1 MNEAVKFLKGTQEQF
16 EALCAAGKYQPGAFY
31 LVIDDTADAK
41 DNLGKPGRLY
51 YGVNATNIAPVNQG
65 ITTVK
70 TTGGLPI
77 PSKLNAGN
85 FFYAEDENILCISN
99 GKSWVQTNVDTT
111 LSSDASSIDITSAGE
126 NAVKIEQTIADTAGN
141 LVNQSYTLTGGTN
154 ITLTENSKT
163 KSINIEVS
171 DIDYKLDSSLS
182 DKSLNLSLKNGET
195 SVEPTI
201 SITAGDRLSL
211 AETADNKYELTLD
224 NSVDTFNV
232 DANGGAK
239 SGFDL
244 SIGGSAV
251 SGANGSLV
259 ATLDP
264 IIAYGS
270 DGSASVKFVDGEAKL
285 NVYTKDEIDKLNRI
299 LNAMVYRGAIIAIK
313 DNTFT
318 FEDASSYNLS
328 NLHNGDVFIYNGNS
342 ESEYNNHTVRQK
354 DLFIA
359 SGTEDENGII
369 SSTTLTWVHVPS
381 GDEPLV
387 EIDDTLTT
395 DAATPN
401 FSIYRG
407 LADELLTF
415 EIAANNGLEVSSSVT
430 EKTKT
435 VTLGHSAEKK
445 EDADKVSDTLSTQ
458 HNITITV
465 NDPTEFDKYGHV
477 LQVTPKEYKIVD
489 THAIIQG
496 APHAFDG
503 ETLTP
508 NIEVDGAAI
517 DLAGIDIKSDTLTIS
532 GSDGTPTTNAT
543 IQVELQWGT
552 F

>member
-16 EALCAAGKYQPGAFY
+16 EALCAAGKYQSGAFY
-31 LVIDDTADAK
+31 LVIDDTASAG

-70 TTGGLPI
+70 TTGGLPT

-126 NAVKIEQTIADTAGN
+126 NAVKIEQTIADTSGN
-141 LVNQSYTLTGGTN
+141 LVNQSYTLAGGTN
-154 ITLTENSKT
+154 ITLTEDSVT
-163 KSINIEVS
+163 KSISIAVS
-171 DIDYKLDSSLS
+171 GIDYKLDSSL
-182 DKSLNLSLKNGET
+182 DNKSLNLNLKNGET

-201 SITAGDRLSL
+201 SITAGDHLSL

-251 SGANGSLV
+251 SGADGNLV

-264 IIAYGS
+264 IIKYGA
-270 DGSASVKFVDGEAKL
+270 DGTISAKFVDGEALL
-285 NVYTKDEIDKLNRI
+285 NVYTKDEIDKLNRT
-299 LNAMVYRGAIIAIK
+299 LNAMVYRGTITIIENDTLK
-313 DNTFT
+313 DADGN
-318 FEDASSYNLS
+318 ALS

-342 ESEYNNHTVRQK
+342 DSEYNGFTVRSK

-359 SGTEDENGII
+359 SGTEDGSGII
-369 SSTTLTWVHVPS
+369 SSDLTWVHIPS

-395 DAATPN
+395 DAETPN

-407 LADELLTF
+407 LVDELLTF

-430 EKTKT
+430 GKTKT

-445 EDADKVSDTLSTQ
+445 PDAKKIPDTLSTV
-458 HNITITV
+458 NDITITV

-489 THAIIQG
+489 THAVIQG
-496 APHAFDG
+496 TPHVVN
-503 ETLTP
+503 ENVLTP
-508 NIEVDGAAI
+508 AIEVDGATVE
-517 DLAGIDIKSDTLTIS
+517 LAPIEIKSDTLTITGES
-532 GSDGTPTTNAT
+532 GSTDSAKNAT